1 MLVRVVV
8 GLVTGIVAG
17 SMGLSESSGKTSQ
30 IVSYSTSNPMRL
42 SLWSAWKEKVIG
54 GGDLRRETGKTKT

>member
-17 SMGLSESSGKTSQ
+17 SMGLSESSEKTSQ
-30 IVSYSTSNPMRL
+30 IVSYSTSNTMRL
-42 SLWSAWKEKVIG
+42 SLWSAWTEKVIG
-54 GGDLRRETGKTKT
+54 GGDFEG

>member
-1 MLVRVVV
+1 MLEEVLVRVVV

-17 SMGLSESSGKTSQ
+17 SMGLSESSEKTSQ
-30 IVSYSTSNPMRL
+30 IVSYSTSNTMRL

-54 GGDLRRETGKTKT
+54 GSDFEG